1 MARGLKYRKG
11 VGKFRV
17 KGRRAMRKN
26 SGYLKSG
33 PSFFPSHAPIWWS
46 YTNAFGQG
54 STRNH
59 GFVTVGEIVK
69 KKLEGSTGTRMDEY
83 RNSWKNSALLS
94 EIETILNAAK
104 KEEAAFI
111 AKYKLDIDPNDWG
124 SLIKGFTVLFTSE
137 DAFKRNAQLLS
148 QVKENKSSIYHN
160 FTAYL
165 SSYVQTAARDIIG
178 KNKDSLIHQDLNSIL
193 PKLTDDIIELA
204 LKRMFK
210 MTDLKL
216 QNGYIETNS
225 KNQEKLEGQEIQAF
239 KFLLDKIKLF
249 MNSPFKQLVIE
260 ELGLTKEFIEETLRI
275 KINNSI
281 KGNKRQRLPLLKSSI
296 RNGNIRG
303 SVQEHFEKVLG
314 SLAGEELNLRIGN
327 NVMWV
332 DIETGYR
339 GAKTDVLLHNLQ
351 TTAEGH
357 IPDIEQLYSTAGDDN
372 SKRINAMNNSEKFF
386 NLLHQAEGEI
396 IFISDKNYQIKSNF
410 DGFSAQGDI
419 TLENLKALLNKV
431 HYPGDID
438 KLYGYLSNCG
448 SNMLLGTGKAS
459 EVLNGVATYIGHFLF
474 DDLTITGDL
483 GGVNRVHLLNLSGFY
498 MPLSVYLGAVLNAAR
513 SAEEDVSNYASAHF
527 YGHGEPPQAH
537 GWSGSGDFDTFRQ
550 TRLDESRIEIKFMA
564 NIADFIMSRVK
575 F

>member
-1 MARGLKYRKG
+1 MARGLRYHKG
-11 VGKFRV
+11 KGKFRV
-17 KGRRAMRKN
+17 KGHRAMRKN

-94 EIETILNAAK
+94 EIEVILNAAK

-124 SLIKGFTVLFTSE
+124 SLIKGFTILFTSE
-137 DAFKRNAQLLS
+137 DAFKRNVQLLS
-148 QVKENKSSIYHN
+148 QVKEGESSIYHN

-178 KNKDSLIHQDLNSIL
+178 KNKDNLTKEDIAKIL

-216 QNGYIETNS
+216 SNGFIETNS
-225 KNQEKLEGQEIQAF
+225 QRQKKMDGEQIQAF
-239 KFLLDKIKLF
+239 QYLINAISRF
-249 MNSPFKQLVIE
+249 MQTPFREAVIE
-260 ELGLTKEFIEETLRI
+260 DLGLTQEFLEKTLEI
-275 KINNSI
+275 KQYNTQ
-281 KGNKRQRLPLLKSSI
+281 GKRKKLPVLKSSI
-296 RNGNIRG
+296 KNGNVRG
-303 SVQEHFEKVLG
+303 SAQEHFEKVFA
-314 SLAGEELNLRIGN
+314 SLVGEKLNLKVGN
-327 NVMWV
+327 STMWI
-332 DIETGYR
+332 DIETGYK

-351 TTAEGH
+351 ATAEGH
-357 IPDIEQLYSTAGDDN
+357 IPDIEQLYSTAGNSN

-386 NLLHQAEGEI
+386 NLLHNAEGEI
-396 IFISDKNYQIKSNF
+396 VFISDKNYQIKQKF
-410 DGFSAQGDI
+410 DGFSAQNDI
-419 TLENLKALLNKV
+419 TLENLRALLNKV

-448 SNMLLGTGKAS
+448 QNMLLGTGKSS

-513 SAEEDVSNYASAHF
+513 SAEEDVSKYASAHF
-527 YGHGEPPQAH
+527 YGHGKPPQEH

-564 NIADFIMSRVK
+564 NIVEFITSRIK
-575 F
+575 I

>member
-1 MARGLKYRKG
+1 MARGLKYHKG

-94 EIETILNAAK
+94 EIEVILNAAK

-124 SLIKGFTVLFTSE
+124 SLIKGFTILFTSE
-137 DAFKRNAQLLS
+137 DAFKRNVQLLS
-148 QVKENKSSIYHN
+148 QVKEGESSIYHN

-178 KNKDSLIHQDLNSIL
+178 KNKDSLVKEDIAKIL

-216 QNGYIETNS
+216 SNGFIETNS
-225 KNQEKLEGQEIQAF
+225 QRQKKMDGEQIQAF
-239 KFLLDKIKLF
+239 QYLINAISRF
-249 MNSPFKQLVIE
+249 MQTPFKDAVIE
-260 ELGLTKEFIEETLRI
+260 DLGLTQEFLEKTLEI
-275 KINNSI
+275 KQYNTQ
-281 KGNKRQRLPLLKSSI
+281 GKRKKLPVLKSSI
-296 RNGNIRG
+296 RNGNVRG
-303 SVQEHFEKVLG
+303 SAQEHFEKVFA
-314 SLAGEELNLRIGN
+314 SLVGEKLNLKVGN
-327 NVMWV
+327 STMWI
-332 DIETGYR
+332 DIETGYK

-351 TTAEGH
+351 ATAEGH
-357 IPDIEQLYSTAGDDN
+357 VPDIEQLYSTAGDSD

-386 NLLHQAEGEI
+386 NLLHNAEGEI
-396 IFISDKNYQIKSNF
+396 VFISDKNYQIKSNF
-410 DGFSAQGDI
+410 NGFSAQSDI

-448 SNMLLGTGKAS
+448 SNMLLGTGKSS

-513 SAEEDVSNYASAHF
+513 SAKEDVSNYASAHF

-575 F
+575 L